1 MNMLARNIDNELEAL
16 SIATLAEVKEQW
28 RNVFGTDAPT
38 NMSRKLLIRA
48 LAHEVQARTYG
59 RLKPKIRKQLRRVM
73 EPCAPSVHKPGVPSL
88 QPGTRLLREWRGIC
102 HCVDVTDDGFRW
114 NNQTWCSLSAIA
126 RTITGTRWN
135 GPAFFG
141 LRKQEGMKK

>member
-1 MNMLARNIDNELEAL
+1 MLVRNIDSELEAL
-16 SIATLAEVKEQW
+16 SSATLAEVKEQW

-48 LAHEVQARTYG
+48 QAHEIQARSYG
-59 RLKPKIRKQLRRVM
+59 RLKPKVRKQLRRVM
-73 EPCAPSVHKPGVPSL
+73 DPSATSIKKPGAQPL
-88 QPGTRLLREWRGIC
+88 PPGTRLLREWRGIC

-114 NNQTWCSLSAIA
+114 NNQTWSSLSAVA
-126 RTITGTRWN
+126 RAITGTRWN

-141 LRKQEGMKK
+141 LREQEGGSK